1 MILRDRANPIEPVI
15 FRRGVPSNR
24 GDKVPRRFLQIL
36 EMVDQGKPFQ
46 NGSGRLEL
54 AQAIASN
61 ANPLTARVIVNRIWQ
76 HQFGQ
81 GLVRTPSDFGIRCPQ
96 PQQQDRNDEPSNE
109 LLSSLSRDDRKIG
122 DRERNCSK

>member
-81 GLVRTPSDFGIRCPQ
+81 GLVRT
-96 PQQQDRNDEPSNE
+96 E
-109 LLSSLSRDDRKIG
+109 
-122 DRERNCSK
+122 